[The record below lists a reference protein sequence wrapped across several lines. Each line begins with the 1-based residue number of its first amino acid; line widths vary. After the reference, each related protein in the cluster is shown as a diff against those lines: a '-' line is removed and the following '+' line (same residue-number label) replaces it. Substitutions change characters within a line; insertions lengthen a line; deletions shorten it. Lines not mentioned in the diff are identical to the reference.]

1 MNQFRELKFNFDG
14 ESSDKYSMY
23 FVSVGDISWTTKFG
37 LDRST
42 NKSEGVR
49 TSYLIGTNK
58 SDVELSFTL
67 GKMDVNGRPLRI
79 TQKDLDDLNRWL
91 IKEDYKPLI
100 CNDRVVYGVFTKIG
114 EVYINAQGL
123 GYVNLTF
130 ETTGNVYSNVVE
142 VPYVVTNTKT
152 VILEN
157 KSTINDWLPM
167 DVDIELYDNASKITI
182 TNVSTNKKIVIDGLT
197 DISNKHIYL
206 DSENR
211 HVHNRTRG
219 YYDEIMIDFIKNED
233 LYFPILRYGQN
244 RIKIDING
252 KGKVIFKYQ
261 NELAFT

>member
-1 MNQFRELKFNFDG
+1 MNQFREMKFSFDG
-14 ESSDKYSMY
+14 ENSDKYSMY
-23 FVSVGDISWTTKFG
+23 FVSVGDTSWITKFG

-58 SDVELSFTL
+58 NDVELSFTL
-67 GKMDVNGRPLRI
+67 GKMDINGRPLRI
-79 TQKDLDDLNRWL
+79 TQKDLDSLNRWL
-91 IKEDYKPLI
+91 IKEDYKSLI

-130 ETTGNVYSNVVE
+130 ETTGNVYSNIVE

-167 DVDIELYDNASKITI
+167 DVDIELYDNASEITI
-182 TNVSTNKKIVIDGLT
+182 TNLSTNKKIVIDGLT
-197 DISNKHIYL
+197 DINNKHIYV
-206 DSENR
+206 DSENK
-211 HVHNRTRG
+211 HVHNMTRG
-219 YYDEIMIDFIKNED
+219 YYDEIMIDFINNED